1 MATYYG
7 IQEDSDG
14 NVLLPVPNGICGIE
28 RGASATQSYVKGN
41 LVYVGNRLCQVN
53 SAITSGDALTIG
65 GNISYTSMANQVHN
79 IKVFVNNNGELVF
92 TDHTGADTVLNFSQI
107 YDLGTGTSF
116 NVSSVSGYRN
126 FTVDNFMVS
135 CQNSSKYF
143 SGQTTNLDN
152 SSVGF
157 PVSFSTSFGINSSY
171 NSQTGI
177 FSTSISCTTSGSAR
191 NKPFSGNGSISPH
204 VYLITK
210 TSGIRPLPNP

>member
-53 SAITSGDALTIG
+53 SAITVGDALTIG
-65 GNISYTSMANQVHN
+65 GNVSYTSMANQVHN

-116 NVSSVSGYRN
+116 NVSSVSGYHN
-126 FTVDNFMVS
+126 FTTANFMYRIGNANGHLVS
-135 CQNSSKYF
+135 GDQGQGWFAGSADF
-143 SGQTTNLDN
+143 SD
-152 SSVGF
+152 
-157 PVSFSTSFGINSSY
+157 SY
-171 NSQTGI
+171 NSSTGVLTV
-177 FSTSISCTTSGSAR
+177 SYRAYLMTPNSGPMHGSLTSVHA
-191 NKPFSGNGSISPH
+191 
-204 VYLITK
+204 YLITK

>member
-28 RGASATQSYVKGN
+28 RGTSATQSYVKGN

-53 SAITSGDALTIG
+53 SAITVGDALTIG
-65 GNISYTSMANQVHN
+65 GNVSYTSMANQVHN

-126 FTVDNFMVS
+126 FTVDNFMIAPL
-135 CQNSSKYF
+135 SS
-143 SGQTTNLDN
+143 GD
-152 SSVGF
+152 
-157 PVSFSTSFGINSSY
+157 STSIGNQNPGQGWYFGGYTASRSY
-171 NSQTGI
+171 NQSTGI
-177 FSTSISCTTSGSAR
+177 FTTTLKATLSANSMSSESS
-191 NKPFSGNGSISPH
+191 NKAVH
-204 VYLITK
+204 AYLITK

>member
-14 NVLLPVPNGICGIE
+14 NVLLPVPNGICDIE

-53 SAITSGDALTIG
+53 SAITAGDALTIG
-65 GNISYTSMANQVHN
+65 GNVSYTSMANQVHN

-116 NVSSVSGYRN
+116 NVSSVSGYHN
-126 FTVDNFMVS
+126 FTTANFMYRIGNANAHLVS
-135 CQNSSKYF
+135 GDQGQGWFAGSGDF
-143 SGQTTNLDN
+143 SD
-152 SSVGF
+152 
-157 PVSFSTSFGINSSY
+157 SY
-171 NSQTGI
+171 NSSTGVLTVTYRAYLMTPN
-177 FSTSISCTTSGSAR
+177 SGQMHGSLTSVHA
-191 NKPFSGNGSISPH
+191 
-204 VYLITK
+204 YLITK
-210 TSGIRPLPNP
+210 TSGIRPLPNS

>member
-53 SAITSGDALTIG
+53 SAITVGDALTIG
-65 GNISYTSMANQVHN
+65 GNVSYTSMANQVHN

-116 NVSSVSGYRN
+116 NVSSVSGYHN
-126 FTVDNFMVS
+126 FTTANFMYRIGNANAHLVS
-135 CQNSSKYF
+135 GDQGQGWFAGSGDF
-143 SGQTTNLDN
+143 SD
-152 SSVGF
+152 
-157 PVSFSTSFGINSSY
+157 SY
-171 NSQTGI
+171 NSSTGVLTV
-177 FSTSISCTTSGSAR
+177 SYRAYLMTPNSGQMHGSLTSVHA
-191 NKPFSGNGSISPH
+191 
-204 VYLITK
+204 YLITK
-210 TSGIRPLPNP
+210 TSGIRPLPNS

>member
-53 SAITSGDALTIG
+53 SAITVGDVLTIG

-107 YDLGTGTSF
+107 YDLGTGQSF
-116 NVSSVSGYRN
+116 N
-126 FTVDNFMVS
+126 
-135 CQNSSKYF
+135 C
-143 SGQTTNLDN
+143 
-152 SSVGF
+152 
-157 PVSFSTSFGINSSY
+157 
-171 NSQTGI
+171 TGI
-177 FSTSISCTTSGSAR
+177 TNYHNLTDSNFFVNQGKQYLCSIYIHHKSLEKES
-191 NKPFSGNGSISPH
+191 FH
-204 VYLITK
+204 
-210 TSGIRPLPNP
+210 PLK

>member
-53 SAITSGDALTIG
+53 SAITVGDALTIG
-65 GNISYTSMANQVHN
+65 GNVSYTSMANQVHN

-116 NVSSVSGYRN
+116 NVSSVSGYHN
-126 FTVDNFMVS
+126 FTTANFMYRIGNANAHLVS
-135 CQNSSKYF
+135 GDQGQGLFAGSGDF
-143 SGQTTNLDN
+143 SD
-152 SSVGF
+152 
-157 PVSFSTSFGINSSY
+157 SY
-171 NSQTGI
+171 NSSTGVLTVTYRAYLMTPN
-177 FSTSISCTTSGSAR
+177 SGQMHGSLTSVHA
-191 NKPFSGNGSISPH
+191 
-204 VYLITK
+204 YLITK
-210 TSGIRPLPNP
+210 TSGIRPLPNS

>member
-116 NVSSVSGYRN
+116 NVSSVSGYHN
-126 FTVDNFMVS
+126 FTTANFMYRIGNANAHLVS
-135 CQNSSKYF
+135 GDQGQGWFAGSGDF
-143 SGQTTNLDN
+143 SD
-152 SSVGF
+152 
-157 PVSFSTSFGINSSY
+157 SY
-171 NSQTGI
+171 NSSTGVLTVTYRAYLMTPN
-177 FSTSISCTTSGSAR
+177 SGQMHGSLTSVHA
-191 NKPFSGNGSISPH
+191 
-204 VYLITK
+204 YLITK

>member
-14 NVLLPVPNGICGIE
+14 NVLLSVPNGICGIE

-116 NVSSVSGYRN
+116 NVSSVSGYHN
-126 FTVDNFMVS
+126 FTTANFMYRIGNANAHLVS
-135 CQNSSKYF
+135 GDQGQGWFAGSGDF
-143 SGQTTNLDN
+143 SD
-152 SSVGF
+152 
-157 PVSFSTSFGINSSY
+157 SY
-171 NSQTGI
+171 NSSTGVLTVTYRAYLMTPN
-177 FSTSISCTTSGSAR
+177 SGQMHGSLTSVHA
-191 NKPFSGNGSISPH
+191 
-204 VYLITK
+204 YLITK
-210 TSGIRPLPNP
+210 TSGIRPLPNS

>member
-53 SAITSGDALTIG
+53 SAITVGDVLTIG

-107 YDLGTGTSF
+107 YDLGTGQSF
-116 NVSSVSGYRN
+116 NCTGITNYHNLTDSNFFVNQGNISASRVSPSYDMNSVSANANISISYNASTGILNASMRMSGG
-126 FTVDNFMVS
+126 DHH
-135 CQNSSKYF
+135 KD
-143 SGQTTNLDN
+143 GQTITWSQAANVHAYCVTN
-152 SSVGF
+152 
-157 PVSFSTSFGINSSY
+157 IN
-171 NSQTGI
+171 
-177 FSTSISCTTSGSAR
+177 
-191 NKPFSGNGSISPH
+191 H
-204 VYLITK
+204 
-210 TSGIRPLPNP
+210 IRTL

>member
-53 SAITSGDALTIG
+53 SAITAGDALTIG
-65 GNISYTSMANQVHN
+65 GNVSYTSMANQVHN

-126 FTVDNFMVS
+126 FTVDNFIIEPI
-135 CQNSSKYF
+135 
-143 SGQTTNLDN
+143 SG
-152 SSVGF
+152 F
-157 PVSFSTSFGINSSY
+157 
-171 NSQTGI
+171 
-177 FSTSISCTTSGSAR
+177 SGSAGWNSGPTEKEWYESGTFGFSVSK
-191 NKPFSGNGSISPH
+191 NKTYNNVTGILNAYLSATSDSRHGLGNATGSIGVH
-204 VYLITK
+204 AYLITK
-210 TSGIRPLPNP
+210 TSDIKPLPNP

>member
-126 FTVDNFMVS
+126 FTIDNFLYYVTLAGS
-135 CQNSSKYF
+135 GNIVAPSS
-143 SGQTTNLDN
+143 TTGAPKAGN
-152 SSVGF
+152 
-157 PVSFSTSFGINSSY
+157 GITISRSY
-171 NSQTGI
+171 NNSTGI
-177 FSTSISCTTSGSAR
+177 YSVSIKPTIWWDEGGSVHEARGQDSTVHA
-191 NKPFSGNGSISPH
+191 
-204 VYLITK
+204 YLITK
-210 TSGIRPLPNP
+210 TSGIRPLPNS